1 MTPSLLP
8 ILRSRLITVQAY
20 KKSLSFH
27 GSKSFSHSFMR
38 YLHQSAYQQDTSRPR
53 QGSPSNQNPSYPA
66 FNFDSLGIG
75 KHMKVALIIIL
86 SIFGTIETWF
96 WCKAIWE
103 WRKGSKESQQNWA
116 GTRLTGTMSQ
126 SDISFRY
133 SRRQIWASRTIRG
146 KQESSESHA
155 DPNAGILA

>member
-8 ILRSRLITVQAY
+8 VLRSRSIAVQSY
-20 KKSLSFH
+20 NTSRSFY
-27 GSKSFSHSFMR
+27 GSKIFRHSFTR
-38 YLHQSAYQQDTSRPR
+38 YLHQSVYQQSRNRPR
-53 QGSPSNQNPSYPA
+53 QSNPSNQNPSYPA
-66 FNFDSLGIG
+66 LNLDSLGLG
-75 KHMKVALIIIL
+75 KHMKLALIIIL